1 MISFSSWY
9 NQQDFFVVSMR
20 GVFRGMKTEITQS
33 NESGQFTM
41 MRSGKNLSDMDR
53 TFDVEFWQRQSD
65 TAIFDAAWEM
75 VECYLRDRGIAP
87 DEYRLQRTIENFQR
101 TRS

>member
-1 MISFSSWY
+1 
-9 NQQDFFVVSMR
+9 
-20 GVFRGMKTEITQS
+20 MKTEITRS
-33 NESGQFTM
+33 TESGQFTM

-53 TFDVEFWQRQSD
+53 TFDIEFWQRQSD